1 MTNKGRALAWTALIA
16 ATLANFAGTACK
28 LFPTEPPNPPYLGL
42 DAAGDFLP
50 AYTGPRTPDLDLA
63 SAQVWYDGSSFH
75 FHLAVVGIAGTTPG
89 SAYVFGVNRGQ
100 GTARFATHPKIVPD
114 ALVIL
119 RPGSGITI
127 VDLVSGDT
135 TGLPA
140 SSLEAAGAFVDAIVP
155 PADLPSRGLAP
166 GQFTVAGWSRSG
178 LNGGDE
184 QIADFVPNNG
194 MLPVRNGTFPY

>member
-1 MTNKGRALAWTALIA
+1 MTNKGRTLAWTALIA

-42 DAAGDFLP
+42 DAVGDFVP
-50 AYTGPRTPDLDLA
+50 TYTGPRTPDLDLG
-63 SAQVWYDGSSFH
+63 SAEVWYDGSSFH
-75 FHLAVVGIAGTTPG
+75 FNLTTVGLAGAAPG
-89 SAYVFGVNRGQ
+89 DVYVFGVNRGQ
-100 GTARFATHPKIVPD
+100 GRVRFTARPKIVPD

-119 RPGSGITI
+119 RPGSGVTI

-135 TGLPA
+135 TELPA
-140 SSLEAAGAFVDAIVP
+140 SGLEVAGTSIDAIIP

-166 GQFTVAGWSRSG
+166 GQFTVAAWSRSG